1 MTKVDAV
8 SVGVEK
14 LDGGSAKEILKH
26 LGKTNE
32 AVQEY
37 LISIF
42 TDDEVGI
49 FPKGV
54 FSVRRF
60 DTQGRPLLRNY

>member
-14 LDGGSAKEILKH
+14 LDDNSAKEMLKH

-37 LISIF
+37 LISVF
-42 TDDEVGI
+42 TDEEVGI
-49 FPKGV
+49 FPKGA
-54 FSVRRF
+54 FSVRKF
-60 DTQGRPLLRNY
+60 DGQGKPLLKSY

>member
-1 MTKVDAV
+1 MTKIDAV

-14 LDGGSAKEILKH
+14 LDGNSAKEMLKY

-37 LISIF
+37 LISVF
-42 TDDEVGI
+42 TDEEVGI
-49 FPKGV
+49 FPKGL
-54 FSVRRF
+54 FSIRRF
-60 DTQGRPLLRNY
+60 DGQGRPLLRG